1 MNDDLSPYLDAGI
14 ERLQD
19 GANTVSGQAFARLF
33 RALLREIADFLADLM
48 SDQPALWMTVAFV
61 VGLFFGKTLTRPKKP
76 FSIR

>member
-1 MNDDLSPYLDAGI
+1 MNDDLSPYLDDGI

-19 GANTVSGQAFARLF
+19 GANTVFSQAFARLF
-33 RALLREIADFLADLM
+33 RTLLREIADFLADLM

-61 VGLFFGKTLTRPKKP
+61 AGLFFGKTLTRPKKP

>member
-1 MNDDLSPYLDAGI
+1 MNDDLSPYLDVGI

-19 GANTVSGQAFARLF
+19 GANTVFGQAFVRLF
-33 RALLREIADFLADLM
+33 RALLKEIADFLADLM

-61 VGLFFGKTLTRPKKP
+61 AGLFFGKTLTRPKKP